1 MSKLRQRLQK
11 MATVQSVVIKSY
23 EILDEEIDNTLK
35 EVMKETAK
43 DIDVPYDDEI
53 FNIAKN
59 NTQYIDVK
67 NNLDML
73 LDTIQKIAEEW
84 KQGQK
89 KVVENKK

>member
-35 EVMKETAK
+35 EVMKETTK